1 MIVDGVLWQWCALW
15 SIDNGVLLMIVDDY
29 VMIVDGIMAMGQ
41 DVPTHFLAYTYSKSR

>member
-1 MIVDGVLWQWCALW
+1 
-15 SIDNGVLLMIVDDY
+15 MIVDDY